1 MRKKIF
7 GIALASALGIAAG
20 AAAQNVSE
28 EFVVSGEAARDIMEF
43 NQINMAT
50 ARAIVDS
57 CLAFAEQHGRS
68 VSIYVIDQ
76 FGNHVAMQRM
86 DGQGWNNIRTAEM
99 KARTALQTREVSHA
113 RMNRARNN
121 PFYELY
127 QITAHGLFPNS
138 GGLPIVVNDQLIGAI
153 GVGGAAPSPE
163 FTDEMCAHDALTQV
177 IGPQPPL
184 LPISPPRDPFT
195 GEQQWCRGGSG
206 PDPAIGGSCN

>member
-1 MRKKIF
+1 MRKNVF
-7 GIALASALGIAAG
+7 GVAVASALSIAAG
-20 AAAQNVSE
+20 AAAQNVPE
-28 EFVVSGEAARDIMEF
+28 QFVVSGDTAREIMEF

-57 CLAFAEQHGRS
+57 CVDYATQHGEA
-68 VSIYVIDQ
+68 VSIYILDQ

-99 KARTALQTREVSHA
+99 KARTALQTREMSHA

-127 QITAHGLFPNS
+127 QVTAHGLFPNS
-138 GGLPIVVNDQLIGAI
+138 GGLPIVVNDQLIGAL
-153 GVGGAAPSPE
+153 GVGGAAPTETFS
-163 FTDEMCAHDALTQV
+163 DEMCGHHALTQV

-184 LPISPPRDPFT
+184 LEVAPPRDPFT
-195 GEQQWCRGGSG
+195 GEPQWCRGGAG
-206 PDPAIGGSCN
+206 QDPAIGGACN